1 MHLRSLYVQQF
12 RNHSEAYLEFSPSL
26 NVISGPNA
34 QGKTSLLEAIHYLMI
49 GRSFRPT
56 QHQDLIKIG
65 HDSLLLETLFCKH
78 QVDQKLRI
86 FADSKDR
93 KISCNSTPLPTI
105 SNLLG
110 VIQGVVMTPDDVN
123 LIKGSPLLRRQFLD
137 IQIAQV
143 DPLYVHYL
151 SRYARAMRQRNILLK
166 QKKMASIEGWEHE
179 MAHAAAYI
187 VLRRQRSVEAL
198 QISCQEFYTYL
209 TGEAECLTLEYRSGS
224 SACRN
229 EKEAKE
235 HHLKLFG
242 KNREREMIFGYTL
255 SGPHKDD
262 LGVSIGGRDARLFAS
277 EGQQRSCVT
286 ALHVGEWRHLKEASG
301 ETPLFMVDD
310 VGISLDDR
318 RRERLLNYLTTMGQ
332 VFLTTTDATLI
343 DAFSCP
349 KRSIVLPLTLAP

>member
-1 MHLRSLYVQQF
+1 MHLRSLYLQRF

-34 QGKTSLLEAIHYLMI
+34 QGKTSVLEAIHYLMI
-49 GRSFRPT
+49 GRSFRPA

-65 HDSLLLETLFCKH
+65 TESLHLETLFCKH

-86 FADSKDR
+86 LANKKER
-93 KISCNSTPLPTI
+93 QISCNSTPLVSL

-123 LIKGSPLLRRQFLD
+123 LIKGSPHLRRQFLD

-166 QKKMASIEGWEHE
+166 QKKISSIEGWEHE

-187 VLRRQRSVEAL
+187 VIRRRRSVDAL
-198 QISCQEFYTYL
+198 QGSCQEFYAYL
-209 TGEAECLTLEYRSGS
+209 TGEAECLTLQYRSGS
-224 SACRN
+224 VVCRD

-235 HHLKLFG
+235 YYLKLF
-242 KNREREMIFGYTL
+242 KTNRERELIFGYTL

-262 LGVSIGGRDARLFAS
+262 LVVSIGGRDARLFAS

-286 ALHVGEWRHLKEASG
+286 ALHVGEWHHLREASG
-301 ETPLFMVDD
+301 EVPLFMVDD
-310 VGISLDDR
+310 VAISLDDR
-318 RRERLLNYLTTMGQ
+318 RRERLLSYLTKMGQ
-332 VFLTTTDATLI
+332 VFLTTTDPTLI
-343 DAFSCP
+343 DFFDCA
-349 KRSIVLPLTLAP
+349 KQSIVLPLGNQ